1 MLTVENLGHEY
12 GRRRFALRNVSFS
25 LEQGYLCCLVGAN
38 GAGKTTLL
46 KTIYGVLCSSSGK
59 VSYQGKPVIWPK
71 AKGREY
77 YKGLCRYHKDVAFV
91 GGDDWCFP
99 NETMQKNVQTL
110 KTLYESFDEEEYG
123 RLMEIF
129 GLKKA
134 TLEKTCPELSQGQK
148 MLFQIAFALA
158 RHPKL
163 LLLDEPFANLDPV
176 VKVDLVQLFQERIKD
191 EGISIIVSTHLVDDV
206 SDMVD
211 YVGLMKEGKLVMYGD
226 RESIF
231 EEKKVDSLKAWI
243 LGGEK

>member
-1 MLTVENLGHEY
+1 MLTVENLGHKY
-12 GRRRFALRNVSFS
+12 GKRNFALKNVSFS

-46 KTIYGVLCSSSGK
+46 KTIYGVICSSSGK
-59 VSYQGKPVIWPK
+59 VSYQGKQVIWPK

-77 YKGLCRYHKDVAFV
+77 YKGLCQFHKEAAFV
-91 GGDDWCFP
+91 GEDDWCFT
-99 NETMQKNVQTL
+99 NETMQKNVETL

-123 RLMEIF
+123 RLLVLF
-129 GLKKA
+129 GLKEAVRENKY
-134 TLEKTCPELSQGQK
+134 LELSQGQK

-158 RHPKL
+158 RHPRL

-176 VKVDLVQLFQERIKD
+176 VKVDLTQLFQEKIK
-191 EGISIIVSTHLVDDV
+191 EEMVSIVVSTHLVDDI

-211 YVGLMKEGKLVMYGD
+211 YVALMKEGEMVMYGD
-226 RESIF
+226 RERVF
-231 EEKKVDSLKAWI
+231 EEKNVDDLKSWI

>member
-1 MLTVENLGHEY
+1 M
-12 GRRRFALRNVSFS
+12 
-25 LEQGYLCCLVGAN
+25 
-38 GAGKTTLL
+38 
-46 KTIYGVLCSSSGK
+46 
-59 VSYQGKPVIWPK
+59 
-71 AKGREY
+71 
-77 YKGLCRYHKDVAFV
+77 

-231 EEKKVDSLKAWI
+231 EEKKVDNLKAWI
-243 LGGEK
+243 LGGEE